1 MSARVEEA
9 VFVEAPARLH
19 FGVLDLRGTMGR
31 WFGGIGAAAPAPT
44 LLVSAVARRRAAGR
58 RRGLRPRHGV
68 RPAAAVARGGQ
79 PRRRAGRA
87 RARAPRAAGP
97 LGLGSGTQLALAIAR
112 ALADLHGFDAD
123 APALARVMGR
133 ARRSAIGTWTFAGGG
148 LVVEGGRR
156 VGQDESAPLL
166 ARLPFPPSWRC
177 VVAVPHARAGVS
189 GAAET
194 QAFAQL
200 APPPDGDVERVA
212 YLVLMSLLPALVE
225 ADIESFGAALSE
237 IQEMTGTLVRR
248 RAGRHV
254 RARPHRDAGAQHG
267 AVGRARRG
275 AELVGPGGLRHRGRR
290 GAGRQPGRARA
301 RGAGPGRPRVRRA
314 VPLRRRARVAGADSR
329 TRVEQST
336 VYSLRSTACSCST
349 VFVAGPTALSLPM
362 RLRVSTRS

>member
-44 LLVSAVARRRAAGR
+44 LLVSATHADTLVVEGEECTRATEFARRLLAHLDADRGTRLGARVHVHRA
-58 RRGLRPRHGV
+58 L
-68 RPAAAVARGGQ
+68 PAHA
-79 PRRRAGRA
+79 
-87 RARAPRAAGP
+87 
-97 LGLGSGTQLALAIAR
+97 GLGSGTQLALAIAR
-112 ALADLHGFDAD
+112 ALAELYGLDAD
-123 APALARVMGR
+123 APALARLMGR

-200 APPPDGDVERVA
+200 APPPEGDVERVA
-212 YLVLMSLLPALVE
+212 YLVLMALLPALVE

-237 IQEMTGTLVRR
+237 IQERTGRWFAAAQGGTFAPGASETLVRR
-248 RAGRHV
+248 MAESGACGV
-254 RARPHRDAGAQHG
+254 GQSSWGPAVYGIVDGEDAGARLAEQ
-267 AVGRARRG
+267 VRG
-275 AELVGPGGLRHRGRR
+275 TLGPGGHVYEGPFRSD
-290 GAGRQPGRARA
+290 GARIWRAQIER
-301 RGAGPGRPRVRRA
+301 
-314 VPLRRRARVAGADSR
+314 
-329 TRVEQST
+329 E
-336 VYSLRSTACSCST
+336 
-349 VFVAGPTALSLPM
+349 
-362 RLRVSTRS
+362 